1 MINIPIIPKSRE
13 KCPIHG
19 LMKAEDNSPSAGE
32 IPNDIRLRNVQ
43 AISGLH
49 EMMHNHSNA

>member
-32 IPNDIRLRNVQ
+32 IPNDI
-43 AISGLH
+43 
-49 EMMHNHSNA
+49 